1 MIHVID
7 STIGQNRKAMYKVVA
22 FLKENNIPF
31 KLYITTKAK
40 GDWAKYNTRD
50 IDPAIIKG
58 IIKFYDYDITK
69 ICRSA
74 KSSTTV
80 YLRKIH
86 PQAYRIFQSS
96 RLYDMKLSELT
107 DFLIKNPY
115 FLKATIVY
123 DDRNGCVADSIK
135 EGGLRALIPRE
146 KKRAVRELY
155 RPKAFEQVANEDIE
169 ED

>member
-7 STIGQNRKAMYKVVA
+7 STIGQNRKVMYKVVA
-22 FLKENNIPF
+22 FLKENNILF

-74 KSSTTV
+74 KSSTTA

-86 PQAYRIFQSS
+86 PQAYRIFSSS
-96 RLYDMKLSELT
+96 RMYDMKLSELT
-107 DFLIKNPY
+107 NFLIENPY
-115 FLKATIVY
+115 FLKTTIVY
-123 DDRNGCVADSIK
+123 DDKNGVVADSIK

-146 KKRAVRELY
+146 KKRIARETY
-155 RPKAFEQVANEDIE
+155 RPKAFSQIANENIE

>member
-7 STIGQNRKAMYKVVA
+7 STIGQNRKVMYKVVV

-96 RLYDMKLSELT
+96 RLYDMKLSELMN
-107 DFLIKNPY
+107 FLIENPY
-115 FLKATIVY
+115 FLKTTIVY
-123 DDRNGCVADSIK
+123 NDKNGIVADSIK
-135 EGGLRALIPRE
+135 EGGLRALIPRD
-146 KKRAVRELY
+146 KKVTIRETY
-155 RPKAFEQVANEDIE
+155 RPKAFENIANENTE

>member
-7 STIGQNRKAMYKVVA
+7 STIGQNRKVMYKVVA

-40 GDWAKYNTRD
+40 GDWAKYNTRN

-58 IIKFYDYDITK
+58 IIKFYDYDISK

-80 YLRKIH
+80 YLRKLH
-86 PQAYRIFQSS
+86 PKAYRIFSSS
-96 RLYDMKLSELT
+96 RMYDMKLSELT
-107 DFLIKNPY
+107 NFLIENPY
-115 FLKATIVY
+115 FLKTTIVY
-123 DDRNGCVADSIK
+123 NDKNGIIADSIK
-135 EGGLRALIPRE
+135 EGGLRALIPRD
-146 KKRAVRELY
+146 KKVVVRETY
-155 RPKAFEQVANEDIE
+155 RPKAFEHIANENTE

>member
-7 STIGQNRKAMYKVVA
+7 STIGQNRKVMYKTVD
-22 FLKENNIPF
+22 FLKKHNIPF
-31 KLYITTKAK
+31 KLYITTKAT
-40 GDWAKYNTRD
+40 GELSQYNTRN
-50 IDPAIIKG
+50 IDPEIIKG
-58 IIKFYDYDITK
+58 VIKFYDYDISK
-69 ICRSA
+69 ICRSST
-74 KSSTTV
+74 SSTTV

-115 FLKATIVY
+115 FLKTTIVY

>member
-7 STIGQNRKAMYKVVA
+7 STIGQNRKVMYKTVD
-22 FLKENNIPF
+22 FLKKHNIPF
-31 KLYITTKAK
+31 KLYITTKAT
-40 GDWAKYNTRD
+40 GEWSQYNTRN
-50 IDPAIIKG
+50 IDPEIIKG
-58 IIKFYDYDITK
+58 IIKFYDYDISK

-74 KSSTTV
+74 KSSTIV

-115 FLKATIVY
+115 FLKTTIVY

-155 RPKAFEQVANEDIE
+155 RPKAFKQVANEDIE
-169 ED
+169 

>member
-7 STIGQNRKAMYKVVA
+7 STIGQNRKVMYKVVA

-107 DFLIKNPY
+107 NFLIENPY
-115 FLKATIVY
+115 FLKTTIVY
-123 DDRNGCVADSIK
+123 NDKNGIVADSIK
-135 EGGLRALIPRE
+135 EGGLRALIPRD
-146 KKRAVRELY
+146 KKVTIRETY
-155 RPKAFEQVANEDIE
+155 RPKAFENIANENTE

>member
-7 STIGQNRKAMYKVVA
+7 STIGQNRKVMYKTVD
-22 FLKENNIPF
+22 FLKKHNISF
-31 KLYITTKAK
+31 KLYITTKAT
-40 GDWAKYNTRD
+40 GEWAQYNTRT
-50 IDPAIIKG
+50 IDPEIIKG
-58 IIKFYDYDITK
+58 IIKFYDYDISK
-69 ICRSA
+69 ICRSST
-74 KSSTTV
+74 SSTTI

-115 FLKATIVY
+115 FLKTTIVY